1 MSRGF
6 RDSDETRAL
15 EEKATSETI
24 NAILERDREQ
34 AAHAAEVR
42 AHGRYGLCEDCGR
55 PIGDERL
62 SALPTATRCVRC
74 QAEWEQANR
83 P

>member
-6 RDSDETRAL
+6 RNADETSEL
-15 EEKATSETI
+15 EEKVTSEAI

-34 AAHAAEVR
+34 ALHAAEVR
-42 AHGRYGLCEDCGR
+42 AHGRYGLCEDCSR

-62 SALPTATRCVRC
+62 EALPTATRCVRC
-74 QAEWEQANR
+74 QAEWEQTNR
-83 P
+83 L